1 LEDRIQV
8 SAAAKGDQAAFTALV
23 ERYRGYVYTIA
34 YKITLNEDDALDVAQ
49 TVFLRLVERIG
60 DFDGRGPFR
69 RWLATIA
76 VRESITHRRRAA
88 RRETPFDPATMD
100 EMREGRGGGW
110 DCGGGS
116 GDGSVDGV
124 GGVGAA
130 ASLGAGGASAGSS
143 GESPRDRILRL
154 ERRDRVE
161 AAMGELSPQQRAIF
175 ALRFKEDM
183 DSAEIAERLDIP
195 PGQARV
201 QLCRAVARLRELVGE
216 D

>member
-1 LEDRIQV
+1 M
-8 SAAAKGDQAAFTALV
+8 

-34 YKITLNEDDALDVAQ
+34 YKITLDEDDALDVAQ

-76 VRESITHRRRAA
+76 VRESITHRRRVA
-88 RRETPFDPATMD
+88 RRETAFDPAALA
-100 EMREGRGGGW
+100 EIREGRRDGDGGW
-110 DCGGGS
+110 
-116 GDGSVDGV
+116 GV
-124 GGVGAA
+124 GGDEAGTAGF
-130 ASLGAGGASAGSS
+130 GAGGGAAGSS

-183 DSAEIAERLDIP
+183 DSAEIAERLDLP
-195 PGQARV
+195 PGQVRV